1 MGDARLKDIFRDKVR
16 GPKLGLNA
24 RDGMEYL
31 FVGYKYEEGLRIG
44 NAEFQPS
51 VFQSIQHQEGAIV
64 IFTIS
69 NSLHSIMDD
78 DNLIDTTFPPP
89 SSRSG
94 SRTPRKTK
102 NKPPQD
108 ILTQFWDQFNTKCP
122 GKVYTVLPDNPYAR
136 SKAARTP
143 KGTIQGQNAA
153 KSYDQAKREC
163 IRSVNRIVQECERVN
178 QKYTDPHFDIEVD
191 LKSRRRDYLDGLEEI
206 NLEMRPKGVKRVTVR
221 NIPFLSLMSRISVMS
236 GTDEYSRM

>member
-1 MGDARLKDIFRDKVR
+1 
-16 GPKLGLNA
+16 
-24 RDGMEYL
+24 
-31 FVGYKYEEGLRIG
+31 
-44 NAEFQPS
+44 
-51 VFQSIQHQEGAIV
+51 
-64 IFTIS
+64 
-69 NSLHSIMDD
+69 MDD
-78 DNLIDTTFPPP
+78 DNLIDATFPPP

-94 SRTPRKTK
+94 SRTPRKPKT
-102 NKPPQD
+102 KPPQD
-108 ILTQFWDQFNTKCP
+108 TLKQFWEQFNTKYP

-163 IRSVNRIVQECERVN
+163 IRSVNRIVQECECVN

-191 LKSRRRDYLDGLEEI
+191 LKSGRRDYLDGLEEI

-221 NIPFLSLMSRISVMS
+221 NISFLSLVAYMYLWCLVIMKVPHVVGNIRETSILCQRPDCLRCTP
-236 GTDEYSRM
+236 GPRW

>member
-1 MGDARLKDIFRDKVR
+1 MLSF
-16 GPKLGLNA
+16 N
-24 RDGMEYL
+24 
-31 FVGYKYEEGLRIG
+31 
-44 NAEFQPS
+44 
-51 VFQSIQHQEGAIV
+51 FQSLNQFNTKGEQLLP
-64 IFTIS
+64 
-69 NSLHSIMDD
+69 SLYPIHYIRRIMED

-163 IRSVNRIVQECERVN
+163 VRSVNRIVQECERVN

-191 LKSRRRDYLDGLEEI
+191 LKSGRRDYLDGLEEI

-221 NIPFLSLMSRISVMS
+221 DVFNDLYEFVVSGANESSSRCRKF
-236 GTDEYSRM
+236 SRNPNSTSTARLPQMYARAATAIAGSWQPCAPWETSKT